1 MNTDSAH
8 HSKWEIAEVV
18 FGVPFLISLIVQIV
32 VPVALPPGILSL
44 VFRLAGIA
52 FIIGGIG
59 FIVVARRE
67 FARYNQPTDPG
78 QPTSRVITTGVFGI
92 SRNPLYLASVLLFGG
107 LALALNSLWSLIALL
122 VSIALCQRVL
132 ILPEEKYLTA
142 KFGAEYQAYTATVR
156 RWLGRK

>member
-1 MNTDSAH
+1 
-8 HSKWEIAEVV
+8 
-18 FGVPFLISLIVQIV
+18 
-32 VPVALPPGILSL
+32 
-44 VFRLAGIA
+44 
-52 FIIGGIG
+52 
-59 FIVVARRE
+59 
-67 FARYNQPTDPG
+67 
-78 QPTSRVITTGVFGI
+78 VITTGVFGI

>member
-1 MNTDSAH
+1 MHTDSAH
-8 HSKWEIAEVV
+8 HGKWEIAEVV